1 MQPQLSE
8 EQYKWLWLE
17 QRYEP
22 QWKPEVR
29 ERVRKTLDHSGAELA
44 NWLLGKSALADVTV
58 SAVRQLELVLATH
71 TERNLLREITRRV
84 RTNVPDF
91 PLARIA
97 IAIKRPA
104 NPINPDVY
112 TSKQLHASEVLRRAL
127 TQGYKL
133 KLREL
138 AELEVSER
146 IGLLLLSAAYSGGLL
161 DANQLEALT
170 RLAANDIKWLAG
182 TPEIRLSLSI
192 DGDETAE
199 FRQWMPDPATLALLV
214 RYLEDLKAEVE
225 ARRLMR
231 SRLVKYVNAFLKR
244 VGIPEQ
250 NRPRNLSEMLLWVRM
265 QMQLCIPQL
274 LIGFGCRSYV
284 SHSLRPTNWGE
295 MFSCH
300 EQVDPEGAY
309 AEVARGPEPEQEE
322 ISFWLAALCAEIR
335 KGQMT
340 PPSAYQD
347 DCSPVQYLVRSWAGY
362 MLKTTH
368 LHSKNRSKSLKPNTI
383 ATYVRVVGAVL
394 DSFLGDESVF
404 EVGSSTLEVVY
415 ESAVEAQTN
424 DKKRRTL
431 VSAIQKFH
439 GYLQQVHKLPPI
451 SSYSILA
458 GSRSV
463 VRVDARVL
471 NEEQY
476 QEVLKDLTWCGLE
489 IRTPRLVQ
497 AAKLLFVL
505 GYRLGLRRSEALM
518 LKLSDVHI
526 PELDA
531 EDAARVQRRHINMS
545 RIPDNGTWIDLAV
558 DLMIRPSNE
567 RGLKTL
573 NSVRRLPLTIL
584 LEPNEIVLLRD
595 WWKQRQEEEAEKPT
609 SEFLFCIPQLR
620 TRWISEDSLIPAIHT
635 CMRRVTGCPEMRFH
649 HLRHSCATWLTL
661 KLMGIVTGSNADL
674 LLGELELTRT
684 WLSDTS
690 RLKLAFFSESAGPT
704 RKVMHIVSAVM
715 GHGRPKT
722 TLLHYVHS
730 MPWIMAQSWQWG
742 ADVWLFNAHNLATM
756 AGVSEPRRQVHRKLE
771 PLKADWAIQR
781 INRIE
786 SLLSYA
792 DYIEKAGLK
801 ADLEDFE
808 FSAPDIA
815 FMLERARYIRD
826 LAKHRFTTS
835 LHTEEQSLTPE
846 RPRSGSRFDLT
857 DYAQR
862 LYGLLEGAEAMR
874 VIRVI
879 DFFIEHCWETET
891 TLRFRRGVDE
901 DMAKDYLWLLESI
914 GVKRCDVELIVYAAK
929 APSKT
934 KSQWRRE
941 IGWPRAAFQQRAPEN
956 PGVDNQHLGIRPIL
970 RGEDGRELYHYGSA
984 LRYLLV
990 LASIDWHFRV

>member
-620 TRWISEDSLIPAIHT
+620 TAVS
-635 CMRRVTGCPEMRFH
+635 
-649 HLRHSCATWLTL
+649 
-661 KLMGIVTGSNADL
+661 
-674 LLGELELTRT
+674 RT
-684 WLSDTS
+684 KCNT
-690 RLKLAFFSESAGPT
+690 
-704 RKVMHIVSAVM
+704 
-715 GHGRPKT
+715 
-722 TLLHYVHS
+722 
-730 MPWIMAQSWQWG
+730 
-742 ADVWLFNAHNLATM
+742 
-756 AGVSEPRRQVHRKLE
+756 
-771 PLKADWAIQR
+771 
-781 INRIE
+781 
-786 SLLSYA
+786 
-792 DYIEKAGLK
+792 
-801 ADLEDFE
+801 
-808 FSAPDIA
+808 
-815 FMLERARYIRD
+815 
-826 LAKHRFTTS
+826 
-835 LHTEEQSLTPE
+835 
-846 RPRSGSRFDLT
+846 
-857 DYAQR
+857 
-862 LYGLLEGAEAMR
+862 
-874 VIRVI
+874 
-879 DFFIEHCWETET
+879 
-891 TLRFRRGVDE
+891 
-901 DMAKDYLWLLESI
+901 
-914 GVKRCDVELIVYAAK
+914 
-929 APSKT
+929 
-934 KSQWRRE
+934 
-941 IGWPRAAFQQRAPEN
+941 
-956 PGVDNQHLGIRPIL
+956 
-970 RGEDGRELYHYGSA
+970 
-984 LRYLLV
+984 
-990 LASIDWHFRV
+990 